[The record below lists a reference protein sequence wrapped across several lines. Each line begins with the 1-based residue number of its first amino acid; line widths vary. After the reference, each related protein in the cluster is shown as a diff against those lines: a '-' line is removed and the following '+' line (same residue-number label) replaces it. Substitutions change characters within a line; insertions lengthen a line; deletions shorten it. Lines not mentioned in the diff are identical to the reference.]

1 MLILYTSSA
10 EYASMTAKAR
20 TAKKTGSK
28 KQGSSLTSREQK
40 RNIGYKLLSQGLT
53 KAAVALALDVSWVTA
68 NRWTKQLEAK
78 EAKQRDRKRSGRPKK
93 LTGSQRSTL
102 KRILKKGAV
111 RYGYPTELWT
121 LKRVAEVIRKE
132 FGVKYNTTHVWRV
145 LRSLGFS
152 AQIPLLKAIERDEKA
167 IREWIANVWSQIV
180 ETAQKEG
187 AVIFFYDESCVQ
199 SQPNVRRT
207 WGICGKRPEIRVKQ
221 GCRDKL
227 SIVSAVSADGE
238 LFFSVHG
245 HDLTGEDT
253 VVFLRKLIRELAGRK
268 VLVVWDG
275 AGIHRSKRVKRFL
288 EKNGAKVSARRFP
301 AYAPE
306 LNPDESVWGLAKYDD
321 LPNWCPKDKREM
333 RQVISREMRNLKS
346 QKMRVA
352 SAMRHAEI
360 PLPPL

>member
-1 MLILYTSSA
+1 
-10 EYASMTAKAR
+10 MTAKR
-20 TAKKTGSK
+20 KKALIRG
-28 KQGSSLTSREQK
+28 GRSSLSATLREK
-40 RNIGYKLLSQGLT
+40 TRTRGYKLLKQGNTRAQVAKQL
-53 KAAVALALDVSWVTA
+53 AVTWVTA
-68 NRWTKQLEAK
+68 NTWHKQLQTKHA
-78 EAKQRDRKRSGRPKK
+78 QSRDKPRSGRHKK
-93 LTGSQRSTL
+93 LSNTQLQTL
-102 KRILKKGAV
+102 KRILKKGAL

-121 LKRVAEVIRKE
+121 LKRVSEVILKE
-132 FGVKYNTTHVWRV
+132 FNVKYNTTHVWRV

-152 AQIPLLKAIERDEKA
+152 AQVPLLKAMERDEKF
-167 IREWIANVWSQIV
+167 IQNWISTEWPQIV
-180 ETAQKEG
+180 ESAQKED

-245 HDLTGEDT
+245 HDLTGADT

-268 VLVVWDG
+268 VFVVWDG

-288 EKNGAKVSARRFP
+288 EKNCAKVSARRFP

-306 LNPDESVWGLAKYDD
+306 LNPDESVWDLAKYAD

-333 RQVISREMRNLKS
+333 RRVISREMRNLKS